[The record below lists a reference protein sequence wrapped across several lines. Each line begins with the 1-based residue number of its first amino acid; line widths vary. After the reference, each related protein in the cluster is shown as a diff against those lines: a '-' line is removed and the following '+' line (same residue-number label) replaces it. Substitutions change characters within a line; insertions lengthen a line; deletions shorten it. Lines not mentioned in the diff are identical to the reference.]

1 MFLIFH
7 DKGIRKSFA
16 SHLYST
22 LTREAGFRVFMAD
35 YEGRSEEDHTNS
47 SVMQAI
53 KESRSSIIV
62 FSSNFVPS
70 TWFLKEMEYIM
81 ECRRTIAQLV
91 MPVFYDVDPSDV
103 RRQKGMWGEAFEDLA
118 HSTLMKDEQ
127 MRYRAALTEAASIS
141 RYCIARSW

>member
-1 MFLIFH
+1 MFLILH
-7 DKGIRKSFA
+7 DKGIHKSFA

-22 LTREAGFRVFMAD
+22 LTKEAGFRVFMAD
-35 YEGRSEEDHTNS
+35 YEHRSEDHTNS

-70 TWFLKEMEYIM
+70 TWFLEEMENIL

-103 RRQKGMWGEAFEDLA
+103 RQQKGMWGEDFEELA
-118 HSTLMKDEQ
+118 HSSLKKDEQ
-127 MRYRAALTEAASIS
+127 MRYRATLTEAASIS